1 MGKRA
6 LKNQSKVSVSPL
18 ISHGQFH
25 RTKTELTTS
34 KKLSKSLSNDTIST
48 DSSLSTYSP
57 ISSCPSFTRKR
68 SMSSMLTTIRTQ
80 SPSQY

>member
-34 KKLSKSLSNDTIST
+34 KKLSKSLSNDTISNRFLPFHILPQFHHVHP
-48 DSSLSTYSP
+48 SLAREV
-57 ISSCPSFTRKR
+57 C
-68 SMSSMLTTIRTQ
+68 LLC
-80 SPSQY
+80 